1 MMYLNKVKRKIRRKN
16 KIKNVIN
23 NKFHNNKLLIN
34 QNKIQN

>member
-1 MMYLNKVKRKIRRKN
+1 MYLNKVKRKQRKRN

-34 QNKIQN
+34 QNKI